1 MHTRRG
7 GFRTTS
13 SRLWSLHLTR
23 HEIGAVPPKEK
34 RLTRPIRSLVAL
46 GAAALLSLGGVSTV
60 ATVSASASPAS
71 ASTRAHLV
79 ESPAQ
84 AALERAVTP
93 SECARTLLD
102 TYVDGLFNGMTDEQ
116 FAFLVAHQDT
126 LLNVP
131 TYDALFFGTPDDPDY
146 ALESHAAP
154 IKHTFRDLR
163 RFWNIESADIQL
175 MAMHGDVLLDA
186 DRIAR
191 TLTAMVRTGQIDTLT
206 PAEIRTE
213 AATVADFMREQG
225 DFYDNPLWTLN
236 AFAFSG
242 EGDPDPVFAALPDKL
257 IVGDGI
263 IDAYDAIGLGDVGV
277 RVIMAHE
284 FGHHVQYE
292 LGVFNTGPTD
302 PAEATRRTE
311 LMADAMAAYYG
322 TSKKGLALNKKRV
335 ADALLTFYTV
345 GDCQFDSPGH
355 HGTPLQ
361 RERAADWGA
370 DLAAAAKP
378 RSYVLPAAT
387 FVELFDQALPQIIS
401 GN

>member
-1 MHTRRG
+1 M
-7 GFRTTS
+7 
-13 SRLWSLHLTR
+13 
-23 HEIGAVPPKEK
+23 
-34 RLTRPIRSLVAL
+34 TRPIRTLVAL
-46 GAAALLSLGGVSTV
+46 GTAALLTLGGLGTV
-60 ATVSASASPAS
+60 ATVTANASPVATS
-71 ASTRAHLV
+71 NHRHLV
-79 ESPAQ
+79 ENPAE
-84 AALERAVTP
+84 AALARAVTP
-93 SECARTLLD
+93 SECSGTLLD
-102 TYVDGLFNGMTDEQ
+102 TYVDQLFTNMSDEQ

-131 TYDALFFGTPDDPDY
+131 TYDALFFGAPSDPDH
-146 ALESHAAP
+146 ALEPHAQQ
-154 IKHTFRDLR
+154 IRNTFRDLR
-163 RFWNIESADIQL
+163 RFWDIQSADIQL

-186 DRIAR
+186 DRIAK
-191 TLTAMVRTGQIDTLT
+191 TLSTMVATGQLGPLS
-206 PAEIRTE
+206 PADIQKE
-213 AATVADFMREQG
+213 ATTVANFMRTQG

-242 EGDPDPVFAALPDKL
+242 DGEPDPFIAALPDKL
-257 IVGDGI
+257 IMGDGI
-263 IDAYDAIGLGDVGV
+263 IDAFDAIGLGDVGV

-284 FGHHVQYE
+284 FGHHVQFE
-292 LGVFNTGPTD
+292 LGAFDGGPSD

-322 TSKKGLALNKKRV
+322 THKKGLALNKKRV
-335 ADALLTFYTV
+335 ADALLSFYTV

-387 FVELFDQALPQIIS
+387 FIARFDAALPQLVS
-401 GN
+401 GS